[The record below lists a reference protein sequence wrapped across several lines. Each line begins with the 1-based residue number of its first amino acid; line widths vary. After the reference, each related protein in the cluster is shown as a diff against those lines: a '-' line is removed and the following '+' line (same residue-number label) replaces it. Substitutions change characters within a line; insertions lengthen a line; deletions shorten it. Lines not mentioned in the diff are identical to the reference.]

1 MAGDITKRAGA
12 LERESGIGN
21 RESGIGNRESGRG
34 CRAVRC
40 LQVHSCAVFRR
51 SAQEAGNRSTAQ
63 PAAPA
68 QAR

>member
-40 LQVHSCAVFRR
+40 LQVQSCAVFRL

-63 PAAPA
+63 PAVPA

>member
-21 RESGIGNRESGRG
+21 RESGIGNRVKAAGLCGVCKYKVALFSGD
-34 CRAVRC
+34 
-40 LQVHSCAVFRR
+40 LLKKQ
-51 SAQEAGNRSTAQ
+51 GNRSTAQ
-63 PAAPA
+63 PAMPA

>member
-40 LQVHSCAVFRR
+40 LQVHSCAVFRL